1 MKCREATLAGR
12 RRGGS
17 FNLRIDSSGSL
28 DEPPRPRQTRCLR
41 AIFLDGAATPPL
53 PRRGVFA
60 SYRFVLNSSTSGAL
74 KLGDRRVLIDRPRA
88 PPACL
93 GPTLP
98 MIEALRQGFHRQ
110 GDGEQLVSMIKSAIR
125 GRCRMIRSVFIK
137 TFLVAWVAVA
147 QRISGEIRLQVTDV
161 TGSTLQASGSIVG
174 RSTGV

>member
-74 KLGDRRVLIDRPRA
+74 KFTMGKSPGNGALGVA
-88 PPACL
+88 
-93 GPTLP
+93 GSQ
-98 MIEALRQGFHRQ
+98 MSNVGMSHE
-110 GDGEQLVSMIKSAIR
+110 
-125 GRCRMIRSVFIK
+125 RCHIH
-137 TFLVAWVAVA
+137 L
-147 QRISGEIRLQVTDV
+147 
-161 TGSTLQASGSIVG
+161 
-174 RSTGV
+174 